1 MPDIPIDTL
10 FIIGLVIASFVGKF
24 FQKKNEDASSSKSKP
39 AKSSSTDGKNPTLR
53 DVLKEAWERAN
64 QPEVLQ
70 PEFTD
75 TTPPPLP
82 IEEVESETEDEK
94 LLSNED
100 ILPQAVAI
108 KKEQGFPTDTSRNSR
123 QGTHS
128 WIKRDLF
135 SSRNSLRQAFVLKEI
150 LDKPKS
156 LRSFS

>member
-1 MPDIPIDTL
+1 M
-10 FIIGLVIASFVGKF
+10 
-24 FQKKNEDASSSKSKP
+24 
-39 AKSSSTDGKNPTLR
+39 LR
-53 DVLKEAWERAN
+53 EAWERAN

-75 TTPPPLP
+75 TIPPPLP

-100 ILPQAVAI
+100 ILPQAIAI
-108 KKEQGFPTDTSRNSR
+108 KKEQSFPTDTSRNSR
-123 QGTHS
+123 QGSHY

-135 SSRNSLRQAFVLKEI
+135 SSRNSLKQAFVLKEI

>member
-24 FQKKNEDASSSKSKP
+24 FQKKNEDTSSSKSKP

-75 TTPPPLP
+75 TIPPPLP
-82 IEEVESETEDEK
+82 IEEVESETKDK
-94 LLSNED
+94 KQLSNED

-108 KKEQGFPTDTSRNSR
+108 KKEQDFPTDTSRNSR

-135 SSRNSLRQAFVLKEI
+135 SNRNSLRQAFVLKEI

>member
-24 FQKKNEDASSSKSKP
+24 FQKKNEDSSTPKSKP
-39 AKSSSTDGKNPTLR
+39 ANTSSSDGKNPTLR

-75 TTPPPLP
+75 TIPPPLP
-82 IEEVESETEDEK
+82 IEEVESKTEDEK
-94 LLSNED
+94 QLSNN

-108 KKEQGFPTDTSRNSR
+108 KKEEDFPTYSSRNSR

-135 SSRNSLRQAFVLKEI
+135 SSRNSLKQAFVLKEI

>member
-24 FQKKNEDASSSKSKP
+24 FQKKNEDSSSPKSKP
-39 AKSSSTDGKNPTLR
+39 ANTSSSDGKNPTLR

-82 IEEVESETEDEK
+82 IEEVESETEGEK
-94 LLSNED
+94 RLSNN

-108 KKEQGFPTDTSRNSR
+108 KKEEDFPTYSSRNSR

-135 SSRNSLRQAFVLKEI
+135 SSRNSLKQAFVLKEI

-156 LRSFS
+156 LRTFS